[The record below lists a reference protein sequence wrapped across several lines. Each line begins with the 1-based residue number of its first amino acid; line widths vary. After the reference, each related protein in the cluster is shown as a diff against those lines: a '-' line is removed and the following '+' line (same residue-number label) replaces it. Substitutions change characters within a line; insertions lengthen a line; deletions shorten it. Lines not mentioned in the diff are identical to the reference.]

1 MDLETIA
8 KICFVL
14 ECKVKDIMDYVR

>member
-8 KICFVL
+8 KICYVL
-14 ECKVKDIMDYVR
+14 DCKVEDIMDYVR